1 MAHEQ
6 EPPGAGGG
14 VFFSICRVVKPIED
28 VGTPSLRIAPM
39 DSANRLQID
48 VSRHATAHRHS
59 APGHSAPEYRAPQP
73 EAALPKTPSRA
84 AQGRSYLGGW
94 ELVRVLG
101 EGEWATVHAGRPRDC
116 EDDQPL
122 DYAIKVA
129 RLDGGKQRQAEQLFA
144 REALIGRTV
153 THPHLMA
160 VLSTHTGSSPAY
172 IVMPLMQGATLDAA
186 LLQCGRFAVPHALWI
201 VRQVAEALAALHRA
215 GWMHADVKPSNI
227 CLTRTGHA
235 TLIDL
240 GFALKLDSPECA
252 AGSSLRGTLT
262 YTAPEMISSAVP
274 SSAHCDI
281 YSLGISLYEL
291 LIGRPPF
298 ADAEPGSLM
307 LSHLQRPVPNPRH
320 VLPTLHRDIW
330 QLLQDMLA
338 KEPLRRPCAEE
349 LVQRLVDLEIATLE
363 QRVA

>member
-1 MAHEQ
+1 
-6 EPPGAGGG
+6 
-14 VFFSICRVVKPIED
+14 
-28 VGTPSLRIAPM
+28 
-39 DSANRLQID
+39 
-48 VSRHATAHRHS
+48 
-59 APGHSAPEYRAPQP
+59 
-73 EAALPKTPSRA
+73 
-84 AQGRSYLGGW
+84 
-94 ELVRVLG
+94 
-101 EGEWATVHAGRPRDC
+101 
-116 EDDQPL
+116 
-122 DYAIKVA
+122 
-129 RLDGGKQRQAEQLFA
+129 
-144 REALIGRTV
+144 
-153 THPHLMA
+153 MA
-160 VLSTHTGSSPAY
+160 VLSDHTDSSPAY
-172 IVMPLMQGATLDAA
+172 IVMPLMQGAA
-186 LLQCGRFAVPHALWI
+186 LGTALSQCGRFAAPHALWI

-227 CLTRTGHA
+227 YVTRTGHA

-274 SSAHCDI
+274 GGARCDV

-298 ADAEPGSLM
+298 SDTDPGSLI
-307 LSHLQRPVPNPRH
+307 LAHLQRAVPNPRH
-320 VLPTLHRDIW
+320 VLPTLHRDLW

-338 KEPLRRPCAEE
+338 KEPLRRPDAEE